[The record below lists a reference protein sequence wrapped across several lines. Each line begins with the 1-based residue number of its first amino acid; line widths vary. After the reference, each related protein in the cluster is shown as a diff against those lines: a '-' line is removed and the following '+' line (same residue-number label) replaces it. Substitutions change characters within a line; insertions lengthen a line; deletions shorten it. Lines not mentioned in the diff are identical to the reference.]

1 MTCCVGMG
9 RFIAL
14 GATGPKI
21 KGRSTL
27 IKTNN
32 APIMW
37 LFLIENVLDFLI
49 LKILKTL
56 FEGLYLKMSKIC
68 RY

>member
-14 GATGPKI
+14 GAMGPKI
-21 KGRSTL
+21 KGPSTL

-49 LKILKTL
+49 LNFLKTL
-56 FEGLYLKMSKIC
+56 FEGLY
-68 RY
+68 